1 MLRKTHLVIGLVAGL
16 YFLPHVNNKFI
27 FLPIVLIASLFPDI
41 DSGITSLGQ
50 KGIFRFL
57 QMMTKHRGIM
67 HTYTIC
73 VILSLGLG
81 LIFPPAALP
90 FFLGYSFHL
99 FADSFTPQGI
109 RPFWPLKAVSSGLV
123 TTGSRFESIIFIV
136 FSIIAVILFI
146 ALFI

>member
-1 MLRKTHLVIGLVAGL
+1 MIGLVAGL
-16 YFLPHVNNKFI
+16 YFLPHVTSKFI

-50 KGIFRFL
+50 RGIFRFL

-67 HTYTIC
+67 HTYTMC
-73 VILSLGLG
+73 VFLSLGLG
-81 LIFPPAALP
+81 LIFPPVALP

-109 RPFWPLKAVSSGLV
+109 RPFWPLKAVSAGLI

-136 FSIIAVILFI
+136 FSIIALILFV